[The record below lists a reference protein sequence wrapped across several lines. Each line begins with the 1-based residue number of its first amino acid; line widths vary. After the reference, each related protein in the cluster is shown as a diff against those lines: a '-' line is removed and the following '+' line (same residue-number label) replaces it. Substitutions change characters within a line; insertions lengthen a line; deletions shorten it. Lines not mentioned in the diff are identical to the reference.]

1 LIFRDSDNAYDCGVA
16 RSVAGSYK
24 TVGLSF
30 ELGLLTDAS
39 GVSKRAVLLDS
50 IMKFFGCQ
58 APTCVQENLAGL
70 LAGRSLVV
78 YPSVARSR
86 VNIAYNL
93 GKAQGAKG
101 IELKIYDISGRL
113 VRTFALGS
121 ATNLGG
127 PSAEVVTWAGD
138 DNAGRPVAAG
148 VYFVKLTA
156 DGKEK
161 VEKAVLLR

>member
-58 APTCVQENLAGL
+58 APTCSEENLAGL

-78 YPSVARSR
+78 YPSVARGR
-86 VNIAYNL
+86 VNIAYNAGIRAEGL
-93 GKAQGAKG
+93 G
-101 IELKIYDISGRL
+101 LSIYDISGRL
-113 VRTFALGS
+113 VKKFTLGPTS
-121 ATNLGG
+121 A
-127 PSAEVVTWAGD
+127 AEVVVWTGD
-138 DNAGRPVAAG
+138 DNLGRPVAAG

-156 DGKEK
+156 DGKEN
-161 VEKAVLLR
+161 VDKAVLLR